1 MRERIIDQLNE
12 VYGERKAPS
21 TIRELLLACS
31 KEFLVDYLLMLDN
44 ELRKLGAFED
54 EQTK

>member
-1 MRERIIDQLNE
+1 MKERIIDQLNE
-12 VYGERKAPS
+12 VYGERKEPN

-31 KEFLVDYLLMLDN
+31 KEFLVDYLFTLED

-54 EQTK
+54 E